1 MKWIEFKKMSAY
13 YVEEG
18 NIQSCVDEEFEAINN
33 DVIDGASDEIN
44 NDYEEMADLYY
55 ASRAEVD

>member
-1 MKWIEFKKMSAY
+1 MSAY

-18 NIQSCVDEEFEAINN
+18 NIQSYVDEEFEAINN